1 MFYKI
6 VNGSAPTDLSA
17 HIPTR
22 RVLQRTLRV
31 ERKEITPLSRTERYV
46 NSFFPYSIKMWKELD
61 NEAKSK
67 ASVLSFKTYLNS
79 FIRPPGHSFF
89 KIRDKNGIKLLTK
102 IRVDFSDLRDY
113 RFDHNFNCVSPIC
126 GCGTEDE
133 TSVHYL
139 LRCPRYVRHRTELLS
154 KISEIITSDVSV
166 LPDDHL
172 YHILVY
178 GSNIYNPVSNGL
190 IITETIRY
198 IRNTGRFTILEA
210 FN

>member
-1 MFYKI
+1 M
-6 VNGSAPTDLSA
+6 
-17 HIPTR
+17 
-22 RVLQRTLRV
+22 
-31 ERKEITPLSRTERYV
+31 
-46 NSFFPYSIKMWKELD
+46 
-61 NEAKSK
+61 
-67 ASVLSFKTYLNS
+67 
-79 FIRPPGHSFF
+79 
-89 KIRDKNGIKLLTK
+89 
-102 IRVDFSDLRDY
+102 
-113 RFDHNFNCVSPIC
+113 
-126 GCGTEDE
+126 
-133 TSVHYL
+133 HYF
-139 LRCPRYVRHRTELLS
+139 LRCPRYVGHRTELLS